1 MSLDFIFIKAHGYP
15 LCMDDIEVDSQ
26 FGSADYKNMADRF
39 FGPVDWTGE
48 TGIAIHD
55 EMSFELELTDTS
67 LHVTARGT
75 GDTVA
80 FIDNV
85 ASLAIRENIATVD
98 VQVSELLLPISD

>member
-1 MSLDFIFIKAHGYP
+1 MSLDFILIKSHGYP

-26 FGSADYKNMADRF
+26 FGAADYKKMADRF

-55 EMSFELELTDTS
+55 EMSFELKLSGTS
-67 LHVTARGT
+67 LHVTVRGP
-75 GDTVA
+75 GDRVA

-85 ASLAIRENIATVD
+85 AALAIKESIATVD
-98 VQVSELLLPISD
+98 VQGSELLLPIND